1 MDPALMVAVKGRLAD
16 ERSAGSGEVGAGDAL
31 GVAGRP
37 LDQLDPVTV
46 WIGDPAGLRSVRA
59 SGTPWW
65 LGRDPLGGKIGESR
79 GQRLNLDDKVIDA
92 AAGAGLAFRGVVD

>member
-1 MDPALMVAVKGRLAD
+1 MS
-16 ERSAGSGEVGAGDAL
+16 RSAGSGEVGAGDAV

-59 SGTPWW
+59 AGTPWW
-65 LGRDPLGGKIGESR
+65 PGRDPFGGKIGESR
-79 GQRLNLDDKVIDA
+79 VQRLNLDDEVTDA